1 MYDSHEIFLE
11 SRSNATRPAWLRRRF
26 GAIEAGWI
34 RRTVAVVTVNDAI
47 ARELARRYPVPRIVA
62 VHNCPPRWD
71 PPAEPEERIRRAT
84 GIPAD
89 APIALYHGTFSPYR
103 GLEQLAEAILEPGLE
118 RVHAVY
124 LGYGSERRAI
134 EALAAE
140 RRFGGR
146 LHVLGPVSPEEVVP
160 WVAGADVD
168 VMALQPSTLNHIL
181 STPNKLFESLAAG
194 TPVVASDFPE
204 LRRIVADDPA
214 GPLGELC
221 DPSDPGAVAASIR
234 AIVALPAGPRA
245 ELRARCLTAAH
256 ERWNW
261 ETEAPRL
268 VGLYD
273 DLAREAAGAS

>member
-1 MYDSHEIFLE
+1 
-11 SRSNATRPAWLRRRF
+11 
-26 GAIEAGWI
+26 
-34 RRTVAVVTVNDAI
+34 
-47 ARELARRYPVPRIVA
+47 
-62 VHNCPPRWD
+62 
-71 PPAEPEERIRRAT
+71 
-84 GIPAD
+84 
-89 APIALYHGTFSPYR
+89 
-103 GLEQLAEAILEPGLE
+103 
-118 RVHAVY
+118 VY

-134 EALAAE
+134 EALATE

-146 LHVLGPVSPEEVVP
+146 LHVLGPVPPEEVVP

-221 DPSDPGAVAASIR
+221 DPSDAGAVAASIR

-261 ETEAPRL
+261 ETEAPRRSNSTTTSA
-268 VGLYD
+268 G
-273 DLAREAAGAS
+273 AAGLVSGDVEPAAS